1 MSTLFASTQIR
12 LICSVVAAKDE
23 SNAPTFFAT
32 ADRFRQW
39 LMKNHERARQFWV
52 GYYRKD
58 SGRPSITWP
67 ESVDEALCF
76 GWIDGIRKKVDDE
89 SYKIR
94 FTPRRPKSIWS
105 AVNIARVAVLTRKK
119 RMRPAGIAAFAR
131 REATRSGGYSFENR
145 ETAKL
150 TEEDQREFR
159 RDPAAWEFFQRQP
172 AGYRRLAAWWVISA
186 KRPETRRARLQRL
199 IETARARRRI

>member
-1 MSTLFASTQIR
+1 VPAIDNATPIFFSTPSA
-12 LICSVVAAKDE
+12 
-23 SNAPTFFAT
+23 
-32 ADRFRQW
+32 FRRW
-39 LMKNHERARQFWV
+39 LVKNHKRATELWV

-94 FTPRRPKSIWS
+94 FTPRRAKSTWS
-105 AVNIARVAVLTRKK
+105 AVNIARIALLTGEG
-119 RMRPAGIAAFAR
+119 RMQPAGVAAFAR
-131 REATRSGGYSFENR
+131 RDESNSARYSFENR
-145 ETAKL
+145 AAAKL
-150 TEEDQREFR
+150 SDADEREFR
-159 RDPAAWEFFQRQP
+159 RDPVAWEFFQRQP

-186 KRPETRRARLQRL
+186 KRPETRRKRLERL
-199 IETARARRRI
+199 IQQSRVHHRI

>member
-1 MSTLFASTQIR
+1 MAT
-12 LICSVVAAKDE
+12 KGE
-23 SNAPTFFAT
+23 SHAPTFFAT
-32 ADRFRQW
+32 PAGFRQW
-39 LMKNHERARQFWV
+39 LAKNHERATELWV

-76 GWIDGIRKKVDDE
+76 GWIDGIRKKVDEE

-105 AVNIARVAVLTRKK
+105 AVNIARVAVLSRDG
-119 RMRPAGIAAFAR
+119 RMQPAGVAAFAR
-131 REATRSGGYSFENR
+131 REESKSAIYAFENR
-145 ETAKL
+145 ESAKL
-150 TEEDQREFR
+150 SDADERAFR

-172 AGYRRLAAWWVISA
+172 AGYRRLAAWWVISG
-186 KRPETRRARLQRL
+186 KRPETRRSRLQRL
-199 IETARARRRI
+199 IRASHTGDRV